1 MRTGRYDKLVT
12 NVNPRLV
19 IDVDAIANNVAVLRA
34 RAGTALMAVVKGNAY
49 GHGLIPAARAALAG
63 GADALGVAAMA
74 EALRLREAFAQ
85 TRIFTWLYAPGADF
99 RSASQADLELGAS
112 APWAIEQIERAAAAT
127 GKIVRVHL
135 EADTGLGRAGA
146 TPADWLALVNAAAAA
161 TARGTISVV
170 GVWSHFASADSPGDP
185 TIAVQRE
192 ALIHAAATA
201 RANGLTDFSVHLAN
215 SAAALN
221 DQRSTFDMVRT
232 GVAIYGLD
240 PLGGDPRLL
249 GLRPAMRVEV
259 PIALVKRVPAGTGV
273 SYGHTYVTT
282 RESTLVLVPV
292 GYADG
297 IPRAASGVAPVSING
312 RRYTIS
318 GRVCMDQFVVDVG
331 DDPVQAGDVAVLW
344 ADGSDATPT
353 VQDWA
358 DAIGTIHYELVTGI
372 GGRFV
377 HHYVG
382 GEIVA
387 RD

>member
-1 MRTGRYDKLVT
+1 MCSNRYDKSVT
-12 NVNPRLV
+12 DVNPRLV

-34 RAGTALMAVVKGNAY
+34 RVGTALMAVVKGNAY
-49 GHGLIPAARAALAG
+49 GHGLIPAAQAALAG
-63 GADALGVAAMA
+63 GADALGVAKMT
-74 EALRLREAFAQ
+74 EALLLREAFAQ
-85 TRIFTWLYAPGADF
+85 TRIFTWLYPPGSDF
-99 RSASQADLELGAS
+99 KAAARADLELGAS
-112 APWAIEQIERAAAAT
+112 APWAIEQIEQAAAT
-127 GKIVRVHL
+127 TDRCVRVHL

-146 TPADWLALVNAAAAA
+146 MPADWLALVKTAVAAV
-161 TARGTISVV
+161 ARGTIAVV
-170 GVWSHFASADSPGDP
+170 GVWSHFACADSPGDP
-185 TIAVQRE
+185 TIPAQRN
-192 ALIHAAATA
+192 ALKHAAAIA

-240 PLGGDPRLL
+240 PLGGDPQLL

-273 SYGHTYVTT
+273 SYGHTYVTA

-372 GGRFV
+372 GGSFV
-377 HHYVG
+377 HHYIG

-387 RD
+387 